1 MKPLDGTVAL
11 VTGASSG
18 IGEATAFMLAASGAK
33 VTLVARRGDRLNALV
48 SKIETAGGTA
58 LALEADVTDEK
69 RGRDVIDKTVAEFG
83 RLDVLVNNAGLMLLG
98 PVGDADPSEWKR
110 MIDLNLLALVNLSR
124 AALPHLIAA
133 AEKDP
138 RRVADIVNISST
150 AGRVARNG
158 VAVYSATKF
167 AVGAFS
173 ESLRQE
179 LTKQHVRVSIVEPGR
194 TATELAEHNKPE
206 ILAMIRANFK
216 MDDPLQ
222 AEDIADA
229 VHYVVTR
236 PRHVAV
242 NEMLVRPTE
251 QQY

>member
-1 MKPLDGTVAL
+1 MKPLEGTVAL

-18 IGEATAFMLAASGAK
+18 IGEATALALAASGAK

-48 SKIETAGGTA
+48 SKIGTAGGTA
-58 LALEADVTDEK
+58 LALEADITDPARSRE
-69 RGRDVIDKTVAEFG
+69 VVEKTVAQFS

-110 MIDLNLLALVNLSR
+110 MVDLNVLALMNLSH

-133 AEKDP
+133 AEKGP
-138 RRVADIVNISST
+138 RQVADLVNISST

-194 TATELAEHNKPE
+194 TVTELAEHNKPE
-206 ILAMIRANFK
+206 ILAMIRSNFK

-229 VHYVVTR
+229 VLYVVSR